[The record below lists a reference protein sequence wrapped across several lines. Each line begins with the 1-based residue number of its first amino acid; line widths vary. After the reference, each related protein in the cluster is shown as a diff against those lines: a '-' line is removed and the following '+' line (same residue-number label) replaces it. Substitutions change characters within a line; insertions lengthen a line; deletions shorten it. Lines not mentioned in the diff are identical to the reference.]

1 MEEFAVLLNNILLIV
16 ASVLFIQDSVILFIR
31 GRYSRAKRMLG
42 ITTLLWG
49 LMYVV
54 YLVSSL
60 QGWVDYPIFSGG
72 ALISSHVFIL
82 IMFLF
87 PLEILAPG
95 WMSGKRLL
103 LALTPITILALIYW
117 GGLKLTGQ
125 TIEHFYSFS
134 DFWASVGK
142 FNVWYRFILLGCNLL
157 FLYILVRMLKSREL
171 KYIRWQNDNYSDLDS
186 VDISWLH
193 SYWHIMRAII
203 VCYLVVSI
211 WGVIWSIIVHTV
223 IVIGCFTFM
232 AYKGIFYQDSYPEYL
247 SEAADENCLFGM
259 DNNGLMMDKPYDE
272 NSFNPKLP
280 EYVQA
285 LKKWMDEEKPYLH
298 KDFKLRDVGRILPL
312 NRSYLSRVFNEG
324 FQQSFSEV
332 IRQYRIEYAKT
343 VLDEFPDLTLY
354 KVAER
359 CGFTSDTTFIRA
371 FQKVTGLTPRQYK
384 MKN

>member
-1 MEEFAVLLNNILLIV
+1 
-16 ASVLFIQDSVILFIR
+16 
-31 GRYSRAKRMLG
+31 
-42 ITTLLWG
+42 
-49 LMYVV
+49 
-54 YLVSSL
+54 
-60 QGWVDYPIFSGG
+60 
-72 ALISSHVFIL
+72 
-82 IMFLF
+82 
-87 PLEILAPG
+87 
-95 WMSGKRLL
+95 
-103 LALTPITILALIYW
+103 
-117 GGLKLTGQ
+117 
-125 TIEHFYSFS
+125 
-134 DFWASVGK
+134 
-142 FNVWYRFILLGCNLL
+142 
-157 FLYILVRMLKSREL
+157 MLKSREL

-247 SEAADENCLFGM
+247 SEEEENCLFDM
-259 DNNGLMMDKPYDE
+259 DDNGLLMDKPYDE

-285 LKKWMDEEKPYLH
+285 LKTWMDEEKPYLH